1 MKWRGLALGL
11 VVSLVVGCGGSDGT
25 AQVSGQ
31 QGNATFPEIAAVM
44 SQPRYRE
51 ATWGLRV
58 VDLESGNVLVD
69 QSPDTLFYIGSVR
82 KIFSVGLLLNAVGSE
97 HTYDTPVFRQGT
109 VDPGGL
115 LDGDL
120 VLVASGDLTMGG
132 RTNPDGS
139 LSVPDSD
146 HNEANSLGNAI
157 LSQPDP
163 LRGYRSLAAQVAAS
177 GITRVGGD
185 VVIDDRLF
193 QPFNFRDEFDVRPIF
208 VNDNVVDVSIFPG
221 SVGSLAAVTVR
232 PLSSALTI
240 VNEIQTAAAGT
251 ELDLDLEPELPQIGV
266 PGASATIS
274 GNLPIDFVPLFTGD
288 FPLIRTFRITQP
300 SNFAR
305 TVFIEALEEAGVEVD
320 AATVK
325 ANPTGILPAKDS
337 YQLAD
342 RVALLKGTPYAQLA
356 DYVLKISYNIG
367 ADTSLVLFGLTKGVD
382 SMPAALAAEREVLS
396 QRFGLDPSRY
406 RFLDGSGGGE
416 TTAANQVVTAM
427 IAGLLQSEEA
437 ESFVAAL
444 PVLGEAGSL
453 GFVTDFAAD
462 PTLAGA
468 VGKVRAKTGT
478 YVTLN
483 ATEDGL
489 LARGQALG
497 GIIEAKSGRRL
508 VYQLV
513 VNNVPIDSIEDL
525 MKIFQDQGII
535 SAILWRDL

>member
-1 MKWRGLALGL
+1 MEWRGLALGL
-11 VVSLVVGCGGSDGT
+11 VVSFVVGCGGSDGI

-44 SQPRYRE
+44 NQPRYRE

-58 VDLESGNVLVD
+58 VDLESGEVLVD
-69 QSPDTLFYIGSVR
+69 QNPDTLFYIGSVR

-109 VDPGGL
+109 VEPGGVL
-115 LDGDL
+115 EGNL

-163 LRGYRSLAAQVAAS
+163 LRGYRRLAAQVAAS
-177 GITRVGGD
+177 GITRVSGD

-193 QPFNFRDEFDVRPIF
+193 QPFNFRDELDVRPIF
-208 VNDNVVDVSIFPG
+208 VNDNVVDVSISPG
-221 SVGSLAAVTVR
+221 SVGSLATVTVR

-240 VNEIQTAAAGT
+240 VNEIQTGAAGT
-251 ELDLDLEPELPQIGV
+251 ELDLDLEPELPEIGV

-274 GNLPIDFVPLFTGD
+274 GNLPIDFVPLFTGA
-288 FPLIRTFRITQP
+288 FPLVRTFRITQP

-337 YQLAD
+337 YQLVD
-342 RVALLKGTPYAQLA
+342 RVALLEGSPYARLA
-356 DYVLKISYNIG
+356 DYILKISYNIG
-367 ADTSLVLFGLTKGVD
+367 ADTSLVLFGLTRGVD
-382 SMPAALAAEREVLS
+382 SMPAALAVEQEVLS
-396 QRFGLDPSRY
+396 QRFGLDPSQY

-416 TTAANQVVTAM
+416 TTATNKVVTAM
-427 IAGLLQSEEA
+427 VAGLLQSQEA
-437 ESFVAAL
+437 ESFVAGL

-468 VGKVRAKTGT
+468 IGKVRAKTGT

-497 GIIEAKSGRRL
+497 GMIEARSGRRFA
-508 VYQLV
+508 YQLV
-513 VNNVPIDSIEDL
+513 VNNVPIESIEDL
-525 MKIFQDQGII
+525 MRIFQDEGTI